1 MVIVVCARYAGLVV
15 KVSSLENTDASSS
28 CAKTW
33 TIPVTLNVIIH
44 YFVANILVERHATG
58 VNLIVVCSDVN
69 TELILL
75 TVHQITN
82 SYAMYVMKHTRANL
96 HKTSTSLFI
105 EKTWRLRKIKI
116 MNTFWKIYQK
126 KCEP

>member
-28 CAKTW
+28 CVKTW

-58 VNLIVVCSDVN
+58 VNLIVVCSDLN

-75 TVHQITN
+75 TVHQTPDHQFVCHVCN
-82 SYAMYVMKHTRANL
+82 ETYKSKSA
-96 HKTSTSLFI
+96 
-105 EKTWRLRKIKI
+105 
-116 MNTFWKIYQK
+116 
-126 KCEP
+126 